1 MELKQFIKEWTDKSD
16 NSLESRLVYAEFE
29 KDNQFVYIRANYFEY
44 HEEDAD
50 INMPEYITFYLLIN
64 GVAVYIAN
72 VSLALITRVD

>member
-44 HEEDAD
+44 HKADTD
-50 INMPEYITFYLLIN
+50 INVSEFITFYMLIN
-64 GVAVYIAN
+64 GVAVYIGDI
-72 VSLALITRVD
+72 SLVLITRVI